1 MFAAAPT
8 LRGPR
13 GLRRWLRFVR
23 GIAILAMIVG
33 AWSWQPTAESVTP
46 ASAPAYTAAHATGG
60 ADQTATVA
68 VEEPEAPAE
77 PVITES
83 GPAVTPDRG
92 AAARSAD
99 RSTVGVRAPPR

>member
-13 GLRRWLRFVR
+13 GLRRWLRLLR
-23 GIAILAMIVG
+23 GIAILAIVVG
-33 AWSWQPTAESVTP
+33 AWTWQPVAESAAP
-46 ASAPAYTAAHATGG
+46 ASPHAYTAAHTTDG
-60 ADQTATVA
+60 AGQTAVSL

-77 PVITES
+77 PATES

-92 AAARSAD
+92 IAAAHSAD
-99 RSTVGVRAPPR
+99 RSLVGVRAPPR

>member
-13 GLRRWLRFVR
+13 GLRRWLRLLR
-23 GIAILAMIVG
+23 GMAVLAIVLG
-33 AWSWQPTAESVTP
+33 AWSWQAPVESAAPT
-46 ASAPAYTAAHATGG
+46 SAYAYTAAHTTERAE
-60 ADQTATVA
+60 QTAPVS

-77 PVITES
+77 PAVES

-92 AAARSAD
+92 ATARDAD
-99 RSTVGVRAPPR
+99 RSAVGVRGPPR